1 MKIWKKVFKIQKLQ
15 EFEDSN
21 KTSKIQRNLSN
32 RIFRRRELPK
42 FKESDFK
49 ENFNKETFPFLP
61 LPELIQSTRFSNINL
76 QTRLYYKRKVVKT
89 RVIELININDE
100 NGTIGK
106 ILMNWL
112 KIEFSK
118 WLEKFVINSI
128 VKIIIIINLEMSID
142 RNESIRV
149 NNLRGNCKWN
159 ENNLSSWLV
168 VSLREFHNILWLDT
182 CWKPAGRPCCPKPLN
197 YGSLPGA
204 KLNTRFWL
212 RGYNEYFEYRF

>member
-1 MKIWKKVFKIQKLQ
+1 MKIWKNVFKIRKLQ

-61 LPELIQSTRFSNINL
+61 FPELIQSTRFSNINL

-89 RVIELININDE
+89 RVIELININNE

-106 ILMNWL
+106 ILMN
-112 KIEFSK
+112 
-118 WLEKFVINSI
+118 
-128 VKIIIIINLEMSID
+128 
-142 RNESIRV
+142 
-149 NNLRGNCKWN
+149 
-159 ENNLSSWLV
+159 
-168 VSLREFHNILWLDT
+168 
-182 CWKPAGRPCCPKPLN
+182 
-197 YGSLPGA
+197 
-204 KLNTRFWL
+204 
-212 RGYNEYFEYRF
+212 